1 MLKPIS
7 LKLYNRFY
15 RKNETEKNHTQSS
28 SHWKNFSQKFKVD
41 VDEAGNVNEI
51 KGYGFGG
58 SGNTGVLSNLVASF
72 GNFLI
77 RSGLS
82 YPNLGAVIS
91 NSQKMVRKMG
101 LSFSQ
106 DAFRQA
112 CVAGFL
118 KTHLEKQ
125 TVVVKNILLIG
136 DGHGI
141 LSALMSEL
149 FPDAKI
155 FLIDLGQTL
164 FFQSYYLGNTFPEK
178 KHTLIGEE
186 YEKAENGFF
195 YCPAE
200 DLSLFPVENFDLAI
214 NVASMQE
221 MTMNVV
227 DQYFQLLRE
236 RKTKFFYCCNR
247 LEKKLPDG
255 EIIRF
260 MNYPWNTEDIQLV
273 DEKCPWHQ
281 FFIGRSSAENIKL
294 FNLIPVPLL
303 HRYDGIHWHRLSI
316 LSH

>member
-1 MLKPIS
+1 MLKPIP
-7 LKLYNRFY
+7 LQLYNRFY
-15 RKNETEKNHTQSS
+15 LNKVDEENHLQSS
-28 SHWKNFSQKFKVD
+28 AHWKNFSQKFKVD
-41 VDEAGNVNEI
+41 IDAAGNVNEI

-58 SGNTGVLSNLVASF
+58 SGNTGVLSKLAASF

-82 YPNLGAVIS
+82 YPNLDVVIS
-91 NSQKMVRKMG
+91 STKKIVKKMG

-118 KTHLEKQ
+118 KMHLEKQ
-125 TVVVKNILLIG
+125 TVVVKNILIIG

-149 FPDAKI
+149 FPHAKV

-164 FFQSYYLGNTFPEK
+164 FFQSYYLANTYPEK
-178 KHTLIGEE
+178 KHTLIGEN
-186 YEKAENGFF
+186 YANADDGFF

-200 DLSLFPVENFDLAI
+200 DLSFFPMENFDLAI

-221 MTMNVV
+221 MRMTVV
-227 DQYFQLLRE
+227 DQYFHLLRE
-236 RKTKFFYCCNR
+236 RGTKLFYCCNR

-260 MNYPWNTEDIQLV
+260 MNYPWKDEDAQLV

-281 FFIGRSSAENIKL
+281 FFIGRSSAEHIKL
-294 FNLIPVPLL
+294 FNLIPVPML